1 LPDRNLSDRN
11 LSDRNSS
18 SRNLSNPN
26 YSKAKASESNVLEL
40 PLYPGQPVGQSEA
53 LAFGAA
59 YLARVRQL
67 VPAPEMIACIE
78 QAAAQA
84 ARASWI
90 GRHIEAIN
98 AQLRSQLADCE
109 ACFYPVDRPV
119 VAILAAPL
127 AAHLGLDGLCSLGHQ
142 PVVLLIDVGRLAP
155 PDWLGAVAHEYAHA
169 VVGSPGHGH
178 RFQQVLTHLCLGLGL
193 PPPPTGSDR
202 AIASWP
208 PSQPSDS
215 PTAFWQGRA
224 TGLGSTQAVRPT

>member
-1 LPDRNLSDRN
+1 MSNRSLPNQILSNRDP
-11 LSDRNSS
+11 SDHNPS
-18 SRNLSNPN
+18 SRNLSNLN
-26 YSKAKASESNVLEL
+26 YSKAKASEPNILEL
-40 PLYPGQPVGQSEA
+40 PLYPVQPVGQLEA

-59 YLARVRQL
+59 YLERVRQL

-78 QAAAQA
+78 QPAAQA

-98 AQLRSQLADCE
+98 ARLRSQLADCE
-109 ACFYPVDRPV
+109 ACFYPVDRPA

-127 AAHLGLDGLCSLGHQ
+127 AAPLGLDGLCSLGHQ

-155 PDWLGAVAHEYAHA
+155 SDWLGAVAHEYAHA

-178 RFQQVLTHLCLGLGL
+178 RFRQVLTHLCLGLGL
-193 PPPPTGSDR
+193 PPPPAGSDR

-215 PTAFWQGRA
+215 PAAFWQGSA
-224 TGLGSTQAVRPT
+224 AGLGFT